1 LFQKTQ
7 RHIISDQP
15 AEELDKRREHGRRAI
30 GSGRRAMAGRG
41 VTQTVQAV
49 HRPGARS
56 HRVEYGMTALCLG
69 RGQRAREEGATSIGT
84 DPTG

>member
-15 AEELDKRREHGRRAI
+15 AKELDERGEHGRGAF
-30 GSGRRAMAGRG
+30 GGGRRAMAGRG
-41 VTQTVQAV
+41 VTQSVQAV
-49 HRPGARS
+49 HRPGARP
-56 HRVEYGMTALCLG
+56 HRVEYGMATLCLS
-69 RGQRAREEGATSIGT
+69 RGQRAREEGATSVVA